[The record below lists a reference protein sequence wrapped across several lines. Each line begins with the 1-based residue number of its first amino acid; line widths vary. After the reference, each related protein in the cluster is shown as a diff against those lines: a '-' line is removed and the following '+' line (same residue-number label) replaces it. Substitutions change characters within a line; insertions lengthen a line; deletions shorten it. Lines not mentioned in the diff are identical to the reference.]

1 MIVAVVLAG
10 GVGSRVGAGRPKQ
23 FVEILGKP
31 VIAYTL
37 DIFQRN
43 PNVDAI
49 EVVCHKDWRE
59 YLDKT
64 IAKNNFTKVKWIV
77 DGGATFQES
86 CMNGINHL
94 KKYLSDNDHILIQY
108 GAAPFTSDKI
118 VNDVIRVMLDKGSA
132 VTAIPCYQLLGTKDS
147 PELSK
152 TWVDRD
158 KYVQIACPYGFK
170 FAYIVDIYKRA
181 QEKGLLEVI
190 EPHTTSLIYALG
202 DFLNLAYGDQ
212 TNIKITTKE
221 DLLLFEGYEIA
232 REKHSQNQ

>member
-86 CMNGINHL
+86 CMNGINH
-94 KKYLSDNDHILIQY
+94 
-108 GAAPFTSDKI
+108 
-118 VNDVIRVMLDKGSA
+118 
-132 VTAIPCYQLLGTKDS
+132 
-147 PELSK
+147 
-152 TWVDRD
+152 
-158 KYVQIACPYGFK
+158 
-170 FAYIVDIYKRA
+170 
-181 QEKGLLEVI
+181 
-190 EPHTTSLIYALG
+190 
-202 DFLNLAYGDQ
+202 
-212 TNIKITTKE
+212 
-221 DLLLFEGYEIA
+221 
-232 REKHSQNQ
+232 